1 MIIFNNQTE
10 SELSSMNA
18 YQVVNQNFTS
28 GFGACIKLVSY
39 LADQY
44 EKVECAANSIVFSKD
59 KFTGTILIDINE
71 KTSEP
76 YLSLNLVYMNVAKD
90 SKQAEPLIVTDG
102 LSAEEIHVYQSSLPE
117 IINNKILNGMDA
129 LDEYIR
135 AELESHPV
143 DGGDN
148 EDEE

>member
-1 MIIFNNQTE
+1 
-10 SELSSMNA
+10 MNA

-39 LADQY
+39 LNDQY
-44 EKVECAANSIVFSKD
+44 EKVECAANSIVFSKG
-59 KFTGTILIDINE
+59 KYTGTILIDISE
-71 KTSEP
+71 ETSEP

-90 SKQAEPLIVTDG
+90 STQSEPLIVTDG
-102 LSAEEIHVYQSSLPE
+102 LSAEEIHVYQNSLSE
-117 IINNKILNGMDA
+117 IINNKILNSMDA

-135 AELESHPV
+135 TELESYSA
-143 DGGDN
+143 GDAEDED

>member
-1 MIIFNNQTE
+1 
-10 SELSSMNA
+10 MNA

-39 LADQY
+39 LNDQY
-44 EKVECAANSIVFSKD
+44 EKVECAANSIVFSKG
-59 KFTGTILIDINE
+59 KYTGTILIDINE
-71 KTSEP
+71 ETSEP

-90 SKQAEPLIVTDG
+90 STQSEPLIVTDG
-102 LSAEEIHVYQSSLPE
+102 LSAEEIHVYQSSLSE

-135 AELESHPV
+135 TELESHSV
-143 DGGDN
+143 GGDDDDDD
-148 EDEE
+148 EDEDEDED

>member
-1 MIIFNNQTE
+1 
-10 SELSSMNA
+10 MNA
-18 YQVVNQNFTS
+18 YQVVNQNFTA

-39 LADQY
+39 LHDQY
-44 EKVECAANSIVFSKD
+44 EKVECATNSIVFSKG
-59 KFTGTILIDINE
+59 KYTGTILIDINDE
-71 KTSEP
+71 TSEP

-90 SKQAEPLIVTDG
+90 SMQSEPLIVTDG
-102 LSAEEIHVYQSSLPE
+102 LTAEEIHVYQSSLSE

-135 AELESHPV
+135 TKLEGHSV
-143 DGGDN
+143 GGDDEDED